1 MKIAF
6 FTAKTYDQYY
16 FDLQLS
22 GTDHEITYYEDALNT
37 NTAVLARGFDAVC
50 VFVNNTIDRETI
62 GMIADFG
69 VKVIALRAA
78 GFNNVDLEAAEE
90 AGLQVFRVP
99 AYSPDAVAEHTVAL
113 ILTLN
118 RKTHKAY
125 NRVREND
132 FSLDGLTGFNIHG
145 KSVGVIG
152 TGKIGTAFC
161 RIMKGFGCSIN
172 AHDPYEND
180 EVKEMGGKYMEVD
193 ELLAKSNIISLHC
206 PLMPETKHMIDKK
219 AIDKMNDSPMLINTS
234 RGALVKTSDVID
246 GLKEKKIGSL
256 GIDVY
261 EQEEN
266 LFFQDLS
273 EEVIQDDEIARLM
286 TFPNVL
292 ITGHQA
298 FLTKE
303 ALNEIAKI
311 TLQNLTDY
319 EAGKEVEN
327 RVEPQS

>member
-1 MKIAF
+1 ML
-6 FTAKTYDQYY
+6 T
-16 FDLQLS
+16 
-22 GTDHEITYYEDALNT
+22 
-37 NTAVLARGFDAVC
+37 RGYDAVC
-50 VFVNNTIDRETI
+50 VFVNNIIDRETI
-62 GMIADFG
+62 EMIADFG

-78 GFNNVDLEAAEE
+78 GCNNIDLEAAED

-99 AYSPDAVAEHTVAL
+99 AYSPDAVAEHTAAL

-118 RKTHKAY
+118 RKTHKTY

-145 KSVGVIG
+145 KTVGIIG

-161 RIMKGFGCSIN
+161 RIMKGFGCSVT
-172 AHDPYEND
+172 AYDPYEND
-180 EVKEMGGKYMEVD
+180 EVKEMGGKYMELN
-193 ELLAKSNIISLHC
+193 ELLEKSNIISLHC

-234 RGALVKTSDVID
+234 RGALIKTSDIID

-273 EEVIQDDEIARLM
+273 EEVIHDDEIARLL
-286 TFPNVL
+286 TFPNVV

-298 FLTKE
+298 FLTDE
-303 ALNEIAKI
+303 ALTEIAKT

-319 EAGKEVEN
+319 EAGRDVEN
-327 RVEPQS
+327 KICP

>member
-1 MKIAF
+1 MNIAL
-6 FTAKTYDQYY
+6 FTAKSYDKYY
-16 FDLQLS
+16 FDQQLS
-22 GTDHEITYYEDALNT
+22 ETDHEITYFEDALNT
-37 NTAVLARGFDAVC
+37 DTAVLARGYDTVC
-50 VFVNNTIDRETI
+50 VFVN
-62 GMIADFG
+62 
-69 VKVIALRAA
+69 
-78 GFNNVDLEAAEE
+78 
-90 AGLQVFRVP
+90 
-99 AYSPDAVAEHTVAL
+99 
-113 ILTLN
+113 
-118 RKTHKAY
+118 
-125 NRVREND
+125 
-132 FSLDGLTGFNIHG
+132 
-145 KSVGVIG
+145 
-152 TGKIGTAFC
+152 
-161 RIMKGFGCSIN
+161 
-172 AHDPYEND
+172 
-180 EVKEMGGKYMEVD
+180 
-193 ELLAKSNIISLHC
+193 NIISLHC

-219 AIDKMNDSPMLINTS
+219 AIDKMNDS
-234 RGALVKTSDVID
+234 TSDVID

-256 GIDVY
+256 GIDIY

-303 ALNEIAKI
+303 ALNEIAKT

>member
-1 MKIAF
+1 
-6 FTAKTYDQYY
+6 
-16 FDLQLS
+16 
-22 GTDHEITYYEDALNT
+22 
-37 NTAVLARGFDAVC
+37 VLTRGYDAVC
-50 VFVNNTIDRETI
+50 VFVNNIIDRETI
-62 GMIADFG
+62 EMIADFG

-78 GFNNVDLEAAEE
+78 GCNNIDLEAAED

-99 AYSPDAVAEHTVAL
+99 AYSPDAVAEHTAAL

-145 KSVGVIG
+145 KTVGIIG

-161 RIMKGFGCSIN
+161 RIMKGFGCSVT
-172 AHDPYEND
+172 AYDPYEND
-180 EVKEMGGKYMEVD
+180 EVKEMGGKYMELN
-193 ELLAKSNIISLHC
+193 ELLEKSNIISLHC

-234 RGALVKTSDVID
+234 RGGLVKTMDIID

-273 EEVIQDDEIARLM
+273 EEVIHDDEIARLL
-286 TFPNVL
+286 TFPNVV

-298 FLTKE
+298 FLTDE
-303 ALNEIAKI
+303 ALTEIAKT

-319 EAGKEVEN
+319 EAGRDVEN
-327 RVEPQS
+327 KICP

>member
-1 MKIAF
+1 ML
-6 FTAKTYDQYY
+6 T
-16 FDLQLS
+16 
-22 GTDHEITYYEDALNT
+22 
-37 NTAVLARGFDAVC
+37 RGYDAVC
-50 VFVNNTIDRETI
+50 VFVNNIIDRETI
-62 GMIADFG
+62 EMIADFG

-78 GFNNVDLEAAEE
+78 GCNNIDLEAAED

-99 AYSPDAVAEHTVAL
+99 AYSPDAVAEHTAAL

-118 RKTHKAY
+118 RKTHKTY

-145 KSVGVIG
+145 KTVGIIG

-161 RIMKGFGCSIN
+161 RIMKGFGCSVT
-172 AHDPYEND
+172 AYDPYEND
-180 EVKEMGGKYMEVD
+180 EVKEMGGKYMELN
-193 ELLAKSNIISLHC
+193 ELLEKSNIISLHC

-234 RGALVKTSDVID
+234 RGALIKTSDIID

-273 EEVIQDDEIARLM
+273 EEVIHDDEIARLLA
-286 TFPNVL
+286 FPNVV

-298 FLTKE
+298 FLTDE
-303 ALNEIAKI
+303 ALTEIAKT

-319 EAGKEVEN
+319 EAGRDVEN
-327 RVEPQS
+327 KICP

>member
-1 MKIAF
+1 ML
-6 FTAKTYDQYY
+6 T
-16 FDLQLS
+16 
-22 GTDHEITYYEDALNT
+22 
-37 NTAVLARGFDAVC
+37 RGYDAVC
-50 VFVNNTIDRETI
+50 VFVNNIIDRETI
-62 GMIADFG
+62 EMIADFG

-78 GFNNVDLEAAEE
+78 GCNNIDLEAADD

-99 AYSPDAVAEHTVAL
+99 AYSPDAVAEHTAAL

-145 KSVGVIG
+145 KTVGIIG

-161 RIMKGFGCSIN
+161 RIMKGFGCSVT
-172 AHDPYEND
+172 AYDPYEND
-180 EVKEMGGKYMEVD
+180 EVKEMGGKYMELN
-193 ELLAKSNIISLHC
+193 ELLEKSNIISLHC

-234 RGALVKTSDVID
+234 RGGLVKTMDIID

-273 EEVIQDDEIARLM
+273 EEVIHDDEIARLL
-286 TFPNVL
+286 TFPNVV

-298 FLTKE
+298 FLTDE
-303 ALNEIAKI
+303 ALTEIAKT

-319 EAGKEVEN
+319 EAGRDVEN
-327 RVEPQS
+327 KICP

>member
-1 MKIAF
+1 ML
-6 FTAKTYDQYY
+6 T
-16 FDLQLS
+16 
-22 GTDHEITYYEDALNT
+22 
-37 NTAVLARGFDAVC
+37 RGYDAVC
-50 VFVNNTIDRETI
+50 VFVNNIIDRETI
-62 GMIADFG
+62 EMIADFG

-78 GFNNVDLEAAEE
+78 GCNNIDLEAAED

-99 AYSPDAVAEHTVAL
+99 AYSPDAVAEHTAAL

-145 KSVGVIG
+145 KTVGIIG

-161 RIMKGFGCSIN
+161 RIMKGFGCSVT
-172 AHDPYEND
+172 AYDPYEND
-180 EVKEMGGKYMEVD
+180 EVKEMGGKYMELN
-193 ELLAKSNIISLHC
+193 ELLEKSNIISLHC

-234 RGALVKTSDVID
+234 RGGLVKTMDIID

-273 EEVIQDDEIARLM
+273 EEVIHDDEIARLL
-286 TFPNVL
+286 TFPNVV

-298 FLTKE
+298 FLTDE
-303 ALNEIAKI
+303 ALTEIAKT

-319 EAGKEVEN
+319 EAGRDVEN
-327 RVEPQS
+327 KICP

>member
-1 MKIAF
+1 MNIAL
-6 FTAKTYDQYY
+6 FTAKSYDKHY
-16 FDLQLS
+16 FDQQLS
-22 GTDHEITYYEDALNT
+22 DTDHKITYYEDALST
-37 NTAVLARGFDAVC
+37 DTAALTRGYDAVC
-50 VFVNNTIDRETI
+50 VFVNNIIDRETI
-62 GMIADFG
+62 EMIADFG

-78 GFNNVDLEAAEE
+78 GCNNIDLDAAKDV
-90 AGLQVFRVP
+90 GLQVFRVP
-99 AYSPDAVAEHTVAL
+99 AYSPDAVAEHTAAL

-132 FSLDGLTGFNIHG
+132 FSLEGLTGFNIHG
-145 KSVGVIG
+145 KTVGIIG

-161 RIMKGFGCSIN
+161 RIMKGFGCSVN
-172 AHDPYEND
+172 AYDPYEND
-180 EVKEMGGKYMEVD
+180 EVKEMGGKYMELD
-193 ELLAKSNIISLHC
+193 ELLAKSHIISLHC
-206 PLMPETKHMIDKK
+206 PLMPKTRHMIDKK

-234 RGALVKTSDVID
+234 RGGLVKTTDVID

-273 EEVIQDDEIARLM
+273 EEVIHDDEIARLL
-286 TFPNVL
+286 TFPNVV

-298 FLTKE
+298 FLTDE
-303 ALNEIAKI
+303 ALTEIAKT

-319 EAGKEVEN
+319 EAGRDVEN
-327 RVEPQS
+327 KICP

>member
-1 MKIAF
+1 MNIAL
-6 FTAKTYDQYY
+6 FTAKSYDKYY
-16 FDLQLS
+16 FDQQLS
-22 GTDHEITYYEDALNT
+22 ETDHEITYFEDALNT
-37 NTAVLARGFDAVC
+37 DTAVLARGYDTVC
-50 VFVNNTIDRETI
+50 VFVN
-62 GMIADFG
+62 
-69 VKVIALRAA
+69 
-78 GFNNVDLEAAEE
+78 
-90 AGLQVFRVP
+90 
-99 AYSPDAVAEHTVAL
+99 
-113 ILTLN
+113 
-118 RKTHKAY
+118 
-125 NRVREND
+125 
-132 FSLDGLTGFNIHG
+132 
-145 KSVGVIG
+145 
-152 TGKIGTAFC
+152 
-161 RIMKGFGCSIN
+161 
-172 AHDPYEND
+172 
-180 EVKEMGGKYMEVD
+180 
-193 ELLAKSNIISLHC
+193 NIISLHC